1 MLKIGSSTLLL
12 LVWFQLGPS
21 IVQSL
26 HHNANASF
34 PITLSISS
42 CPARTINYITH
53 TLPQQ
58 CLPTSRSPL
67 LTSVASPTA
76 REPHAAISAD
86 ATSDH
91 GSTSEETPPA
101 NRTTTAY
108 IEGQYAEEA
117 GSVVQSTSTQ
127 PTSSAGSPTPSTA
140 PTPLD
145 LGPDS
150 PLDHSKFLSFEEW
163 KKQNL
168 AKLGQSPDNVGHGR
182 GPANAEARRRP
193 INNAL
198 DSLGDD
204 GEIEIDFTGFGGGRT
219 DDTAPG
225 RMASGPNSKTSDTPS
240 SSESPTAIAKHRS
253 KDAGK
258 TCKERFN
265 YASFDCAATILK
277 TNPKCKS
284 SSQVLSENKDSYMLN
299 ECSQPNKFM
308 IIEMC
313 DDILVDTIV
322 LANYEFF
329 SSMFR
334 TVRVSVSDRYP
345 VKADKWRELGIY
357 EARNTRE
364 VQAFLVQNPLIW
376 ARYLRIEFLTHYGSE
391 FYCPVSLVRVHGTT
405 MMEEVRRSQED
416 GSRAED
422 EIDDDLSET
431 EVQSSV
437 QDTQVVE
444 QAPVPFTSAVT
455 SKEAVETE
463 AANATI
469 LPPEME
475 TLTDNSIQPVTAEKM
490 PPTSAETD
498 STTQADSNGTGDMT
512 TKGGPHKISALLGSS
527 GSSTQSHEAS
537 KTNLEK
543 SAVSQTSFA
552 PVEGPERSPVKP
564 ASSPPAASHSSSVQS
579 KSMRGSS
586 QPVAKEESRSMRP
599 SAENSKSSPPSAT
612 QPQPAQPTTQES
624 FFKSTSKRL
633 AMLETNSSLN
643 IQYIEEQSRIL
654 RDAFVQ
660 TEKHQ
665 LRKTENF
672 LSHLNDTVMAEL
684 QGFRQQYDQLWQS
697 TVIELE
703 TNRENYQR
711 EMLAIS
717 SRITIMA
724 DELVFQKRMIVVQS
738 ILLLLCLGLTIF
750 VRSGSSYMELPLM
763 QQMMNKS
770 HSMLKLSFDSPLE
783 SPSSRRTS
791 PLRNDTRR
799 LVRMSSGSSDG
810 SLGSPSPDRLGH
822 PGLRFSPPTPS
833 DAGRSERA
841 KSPSLSPEEMRIVR
855 ETRSGPATPSG
866 TRETQQIAWDTPIS
880 VADDSPLLHTRQG
893 DLQSQESR
901 PSSSRYSGSSDSD
914 GDVNVKT
921 STTDESAPKSVR
933 HRASASGLNS
943 MSNGGGDTAAELMS
957 VDGLRNGE

>member
-1 MLKIGSSTLLL
+1 MVHS
-12 LVWFQLGPS
+12 QY
-21 IVQSL
+21 
-26 HHNANASF
+26 ANASF
-34 PITLSISS
+34 PNAVAISS

-58 CLPTSRSPL
+58 CLRTCRSTL
-67 LTSVASPTA
+67 LNPVASPTDGG
-76 REPHAAISAD
+76 PHTAIGAVT
-86 ATSDH
+86 TSNH
-91 GSTSEETPPA
+91 GSTSQETPPV
-101 NRTTTAY
+101 NRTTIAHT
-108 IEGQYAEEA
+108 EGQHSSQPQAKEVETVA
-117 GSVVQSTSTQ
+117 TSTQSTSSAESST
-127 PTSSAGSPTPSTA
+127 TSSSAPVPT
-140 PTPLD
+140 D

-150 PLDHSKFLSFEEW
+150 PLDTSKFLSFEEW

-182 GPANAEARRRP
+182 GTVNAEGRQRP

-204 GEIEIDFTGFGGGRT
+204 GEIEIDFTGFGGGRA

-225 RMASGPNSKTSDTPS
+225 RMASGPTSKASDTT
-240 SSESPTAIAKHRS
+240 SSESPAAIAKHRS

-345 VKADKWRELGIY
+345 VKADKWRELGTY

-364 VQAFLVQNPLIW
+364 VQAFLVPNPLIW

-416 GSRAED
+416 GSRSED
-422 EIDDDLSET
+422 DIEDDISESG
-431 EVQSSV
+431 EEPSV

-444 QAPVPFTSAVT
+444 QTPIPSTSVVV
-455 SKEAVETE
+455 SKEVVETG

-469 LPPEME
+469 LPPGIEFAA
-475 TLTDNSIQPVTAEKM
+475 DNSTRQATAETT
-490 PPTSAETD
+490 PPGLSDVD
-498 STTQADSNGTGDMT
+498 STTQADSKGTGDTT
-512 TKGGPHKISALLGSS
+512 TKGGPHKISALLGLS
-527 GSSTQSHEAS
+527 GSSTQSQAAS
-537 KTNLEK
+537 KTDLDK
-543 SAVSQTSFA
+543 SASSQTSSA
-552 PVEGPERSPVKP
+552 PNESPEISPVKP
-564 ASSPPAASHSSSVQS
+564 TSSQTAASHSSPVHS
-579 KSMRGSS
+579 KSTGVSS
-586 QPVAKEESRSMRP
+586 QPVAKEESKPTRP
-599 SAENSKSSPPSAT
+599 SAENSKPSPPSAS

-665 LRKTENF
+665 LRKTETF
-672 LSHLNDTVMAEL
+672 LSHLNDTVMTEL

-703 TNRENYQR
+703 TNREQYQR

-717 SRITIMA
+717 SRLTIMA

-738 ILLLLCLGLTIF
+738 ILLLLCLGLIIF

-799 LVRMSSGSSDG
+799 LVRMLSGSSEG
-810 SLGSPSPDRLGH
+810 SLGSPSPDRHEH
-822 PGLRFSPPTPS
+822 PDVRFSPPMPS
-833 DAGRSERA
+833 EAGRSDRD
-841 KSPSLSPEEMRIVR
+841 KSPSLSPEELRIVR

-866 TRETQQIAWDTPIS
+866 TRENQQIAWDTPIS
-880 VADDSPLLHTRQG
+880 VADDSPLLNTRQS
-893 DLQSQESR
+893 DLQSQESQ
-901 PSSSRYSGSSDSD
+901 PSSLRYSGSSDSD
-914 GDVNVKT
+914 ENENVER

-933 HRASASGLNS
+933 RKMHRATESSPNS
-943 MSNGGGDTAAELMS
+943 MSSFDGDTAAELVF
-957 VDGLRNGE
+957 VDGLKHGG

>member
-1 MLKIGSSTLLL
+1 MLKTGSPRLLL
-12 LVWFQLGPS
+12 FAWLLASS
-21 IVQSL
+21 IAYSG
-26 HHNANASF
+26 HANASF
-34 PITLSISS
+34 SNTLAVSS
-42 CPARTINYITH
+42 CPARTVNYITH

-58 CLPTSRSPL
+58 CLRTSRATLLSPNANF
-67 LTSVASPTA
+67 TGPQT
-76 REPHAAISAD
+76 AISA
-86 ATSDH
+86 ATTAHH
-91 GSTSEETPPA
+91 GPAAGETPA
-101 NRTTTAY
+101 VNGIAALYR
-108 IEGQYAEEA
+108 ESQLSAEPRAEA
-117 GSVVQSTSTQ
+117 AETVVQPTSTQ
-127 PTSSAGSPTPSTA
+127 PTSLSESSSSTVPEPT
-140 PTPLD
+140 D

-150 PLDHSKFLSFEEW
+150 PLDDSKFLSFEEW

-168 AKLGQSPDNVGHGR
+168 ARLGQSPDNVGNGR
-182 GPANAEARRRP
+182 GTANAEARRRP

-204 GEIEIDFTGFGGGRT
+204 GEIEIDFTGFGGGRA
-219 DDTAPG
+219 DDTASG
-225 RMASGPNSKTSDTPS
+225 RMASGPNSKPPSTSS
-240 SSESPTAIAKHRS
+240 SSEDSTAIAKHRS

-284 SSQVLSENKDSYMLN
+284 ASQVLSENKDSYMLN
-299 ECSQPNKFM
+299 ECSQSNKFM

-322 LANYEFF
+322 LANFEFF

-334 TVRVSVSDRYP
+334 TFRVSVSDRYP
-345 VKADKWRELGIY
+345 VKADKWKELGVF
-357 EARNTRE
+357 EARNTRQ
-364 VQAFLVQNPLIW
+364 VQAFLVENPLIW
-376 ARYLRIEFLTHYGSE
+376 ARYMRIEFLTHYGSE

-422 EIDDDLSET
+422 EADDEISEL
-431 EVQSSV
+431 EERPSA
-437 QDTQVVE
+437 QDTQVE
-444 QAPVPFTSAVT
+444 GQAPLPSTSDAT
-455 SKEAVETE
+455 SKEYLDTE
-463 AANATI
+463 AANTTI
-469 LPPEME
+469 LAPGMDLSATNITE
-475 TLTDNSIQPVTAEKM
+475 QATAET
-490 PPTSAETD
+490 PAPGSSEVP
-498 STTQADSNGTGDMT
+498 STTQANSNGMQDTI
-512 TKGGPHKISALLGSS
+512 TKGGTHKISALLRLSR
-527 GSSTQSHEAS
+527 SSTQSQAAS
-537 KTNLEK
+537 KDDAEK
-543 SAVSQTSFA
+543 SASSQTSSA
-552 PVEGPERSPVKP
+552 PIHGPEISSVKP
-564 ASSPPAASHSSSVQS
+564 TSSPAASHSSSVQS
-579 KSMRGSS
+579 KSSGVPS
-586 QPVAKEESRSMRP
+586 QPVANEENKSMRP
-599 SAENSKSSPPSAT
+599 SADSSRPSPPSAT

-665 LRKTENF
+665 LRKTETF

-703 TNRENYQR
+703 TNREQYQR

-717 SRITIMA
+717 SRLTIMA

-738 ILLLLCLGLTIF
+738 ILLLLCLGLIIF

-770 HSMLKLSFDSPLE
+770 HSVLKLSFDSPLG

-791 PLRNDTRR
+791 PLRNDARR
-799 LVRMSSGSSDG
+799 FARTTSGSSEG
-810 SLGSPSPDRLGH
+810 SLGSPSPDRHGH
-822 PGLRFSPPTPS
+822 PDFRFSPPTPS
-833 DAGRSERA
+833 DAGRSVRD
-841 KSPSLSPEEMRIVR
+841 KSPSLSPEELRIVR

-866 TRETQQIAWDTPIS
+866 TRENQQIAWDTPIS
-880 VADDSPLLHTRQG
+880 VADASPPLNTRQNEM
-893 DLQSQESR
+893 QSQESQ
-901 PSSSRYSGSSDSD
+901 PSSIWYSGSSDED
-914 GDVNVKT
+914 EDEDVNVKR
-921 STTDESAPKSVR
+921 STTDDSATKAVR
-933 HRASASGLNS
+933 
-943 MSNGGGDTAAELMS
+943 
-957 VDGLRNGE
+957 

>member
-1 MLKIGSSTLLL
+1 MLKIASPTLLL
-12 LVWFQLGPS
+12 LVCFLGPS
-21 IVQSL
+21 IAHSEY
-26 HHNANASF
+26 ANASF
-34 PITLSISS
+34 PKSS
-42 CPARTINYITH
+42 CPARTVNYITH
-53 TLPQQ
+53 SLPQQ
-58 CLPTSRSPL
+58 CLRATRSTL
-67 LTSVASPTA
+67 LTPNASPTN
-76 REPHAAISAD
+76 RGPHTAISAD
-86 ATSDH
+86 T
-91 GSTSEETPPA
+91 GSTSEESLPV
-101 NRTTTAY
+101 NGTTTASN
-108 IEGQYAEEA
+108 ITEEGQPFPPIQAEEA
-117 GSVVQSTSTQ
+117 ETVAQSTSAQ
-127 PTSSAGSPTPSTA
+127 PISSADSPTPSTA
-140 PTPLD
+140 SGPTD

-150 PLDHSKFLSFEEW
+150 PLDNSRFLSFEEW

-182 GPANAEARRRP
+182 GTANAEGRRRP

-198 DSLGDD
+198 DSLGD

-219 DDTAPG
+219 DEAASG
-225 RMASGPNSKTSDTPS
+225 RMASGPNSKSSDTPS
-240 SSESPTAIAKHRS
+240 SSESPAAIAKHRS

-277 TNPKCKS
+277 TNPKSKS

-345 VKADKWRELGIY
+345 VKADKWRELGTY

-376 ARYLRIEFLTHYGSE
+376 ARYLRIEFLTHYGGE

-422 EIDDDLSET
+422 EVDDDISEP
-431 EVQSSV
+431 EVQPSV
-437 QDTQVVE
+437 QDAQVAE

-455 SKEAVETE
+455 SKEAVGTE

-469 LPPEME
+469 LPPETE
-475 TLTDNSIQPVTAEKM
+475 TSADKRTEQATAETT
-490 PPTSAETD
+490 PPGSADVD
-498 STTQADSNGTGDMT
+498 STTQAYSNETGDMT
-512 TKGGPHKISALLGSS
+512 TKGGSHKISALLGLS
-527 GSSTQSHEAS
+527 GTPTQSQAAS
-537 KTNLEK
+537 KTDLEK
-543 SAVSQTSFA
+543 SASSQISSA
-552 PVEGPERSPVKP
+552 PVNGPEISPVKP
-564 ASSPPAASHSSSVQS
+564 TSSPPATSHSPPVHS
-579 KSMRGSS
+579 KPSGVSS
-586 QPVAKEESRSMRP
+586 QSAVKEESKSMRP
-599 SAENSKSSPPSAT
+599 SAENPKPSPSAS
-612 QPQPAQPTTQES
+612 QPHPAQPTTQES

-654 RDAFVQ
+654 RDAFIQ

-665 LRKTENF
+665 LRKTETF
-672 LSHLNDTVMAEL
+672 LSHLNGTVMAEL

-703 TNRENYQR
+703 TNREQYQR

-717 SRITIMA
+717 SRLTIMA

-770 HSMLKLSFDSPLE
+770 HMLKLSFDSPLE

-799 LVRMSSGSSDG
+799 PVRTSSEG
-810 SLGSPSPDRLGH
+810 SLGSPSPDRLGR
-822 PGLRFSPPTPS
+822 PDVRFSPPTPS
-833 DAGRSERA
+833 DAGRSERD
-841 KSPSLSPEEMRIVR
+841 KSPSLSPEELRIVR

-866 TRETQQIAWDTPIS
+866 TRENQQIAWDTPIS
-880 VADDSPLLHTRQG
+880 VADDSPLLNKRQS

-901 PSSSRYSGSSDSD
+901 PSSLRYSGSSDFD
-914 GDVNVKT
+914 GDVKVKR
-921 STTDESAPKSVR
+921 STTDESKPKSVCR
-933 HRASASGLNS
+933 KVHRATASIPNS
-943 MSNGGGDTAAELMS
+943 MSSFDGDTAAELMT
-957 VDGLRNGE
+957 VDGLSDGD